1 MSNQLTKTSGPKA
14 PISERVNEKVMPL
27 TKWFAEQ
34 YFQTYGLMSKDPRYS
49 KLPPYNQTS
58 CIATVIIA
66 TNAAL
71 DKNRD
76 KRDAKKDAAKLE
88 EISKTST
95 VERKSA

>member
-1 MSNQLTKTSGPKA
+1 MENQQVKTTGTKA
-14 PISERVNEKVMPL
+14 PISERVSEKVMPL
-27 TKWFAEQ
+27 TRWFAEQ
-34 YFQTYGLMSKDPRYS
+34 YYQTHALMSKDPRYA

-76 KRDAKKDAAKLE
+76 KRDAKKDAEKLE
-88 EISKTST
+88 QISKTST
-95 VERKSA
+95 AERKSA

>member
-1 MSNQLTKTSGPKA
+1 MLNQSTKKSETKA

-34 YFQTYGLMSKDPRYS
+34 YFQTHALMSKDPRYA

-76 KRDAKKDAAKLE
+76 KRDAKKDAEKLE
-88 EISKTST
+88 QISKTST
-95 VERKSA
+95 AERKSA

>member
-1 MSNQLTKTSGPKA
+1 
-14 PISERVNEKVMPL
+14 MPL

-34 YFQTYGLMSKDPRYS
+34 YFQTYGLMSKDPRYT

-76 KRDAKKDAAKLE
+76 KRDAKKDAEKLE

-95 VERKSA
+95 AERKSA